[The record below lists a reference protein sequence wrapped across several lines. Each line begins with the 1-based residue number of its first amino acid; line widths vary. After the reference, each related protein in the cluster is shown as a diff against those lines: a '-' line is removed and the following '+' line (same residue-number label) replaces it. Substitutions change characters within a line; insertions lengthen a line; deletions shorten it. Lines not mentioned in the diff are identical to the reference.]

1 MTKILD
7 AVTIYNDLKLLFQ
20 NSHLGTINFNLCNIN
35 VKINSTDIVGNS
47 LQSWLKNTYTP

>member
-35 VKINSTDIVGNS
+35 VKINSTVLSEILYNLG
-47 LQSWLKNTYTP
+47 